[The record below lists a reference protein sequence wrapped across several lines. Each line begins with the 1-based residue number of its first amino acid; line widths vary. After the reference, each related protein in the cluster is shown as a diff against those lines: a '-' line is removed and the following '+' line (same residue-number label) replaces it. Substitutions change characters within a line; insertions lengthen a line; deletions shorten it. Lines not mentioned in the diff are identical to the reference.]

1 MVRPAVVSAHAEKVQ
16 AFRADPEVAEA
27 LEAARV
33 GELAVPTLAEGESLA
48 DLRAE
53 SHDPD
58 EMAKRGLEF
67 ERLDQLAMEHLLG
80 VR

>member
-1 MVRPAVVSAHAEKVQ
+1 MRNYLILKEKAQ
-16 AFRADPEVAEA
+16 AFRADPQVAEA

-33 GELAVPTLAEGESLA
+33 GELAVPTLGAGESLDA
-48 DLRAE
+48 LRAE
-53 SHDPD
+53 VVDPVALG
-58 EMAKRGLEF
+58 ERGLHF

>member
-1 MVRPAVVSAHAEKVQ
+1 MRNYLFLKEKAQ
-16 AFRADPEVAEA
+16 AFRADPVVTAA

-33 GELAVPTLAEGESLA
+33 GELAVPTLGAGESLA

-53 SHDPD
+53 TFDPHALG
-58 EMAKRGLEF
+58 ERGLQF